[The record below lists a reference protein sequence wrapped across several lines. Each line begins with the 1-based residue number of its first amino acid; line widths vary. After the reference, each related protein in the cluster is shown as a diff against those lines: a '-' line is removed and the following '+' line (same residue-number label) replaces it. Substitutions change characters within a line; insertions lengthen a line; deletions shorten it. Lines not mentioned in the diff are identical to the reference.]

1 MKAKELRD
9 QTDDELVTLLET
21 KKRELMNLRFQLA
34 MNQLDNPNKMTVVKR
49 DIARVKT
56 IMTER
61 QLSALKPGIQR

>member
-61 QLSALKPGIQR
+61 QLSASQPGIQR

>member
-9 QTDDELVTLLET
+9 QTDDELATLLET

-34 MNQLDNPNKMTVVKR
+34 MNQLDNTNKMTMVKR

-61 QLSALKPGIQR
+61 QLGIQR

>member
-34 MNQLDNPNKMTVVKR
+34 MNQLDNTNKMTVVKR

-61 QLSALKPGIQR
+61 QLSAIKPGIQR

>member
-9 QTDDELVTLLET
+9 QTDDELATLLET

-34 MNQLDNPNKMTVVKR
+34 MNQLDNSNKMTIVKR

-61 QLSALKPGIQR
+61 QLGIQR